1 MSSATM
7 LKKLV
12 TLLAERRLA
21 VDTPLDIQRAA
32 MEQAVAKTPLAPEVT
47 VTTLTLATRPCERF
61 EPSGSRGPHTIL
73 YFHGG
78 GYVLGSLASI
88 RPFASYLAAATN
100 RTVVT
105 LDYRLAPEHPYPAA
119 VHDAQAAYRALRHTH
134 HLDPSQIVL
143 AGDSAGGGLVLS
155 TLMAL
160 RDDDTPLP
168 AAGVCLS
175 PWTDLTLTAASLHT
189 NAATDPQITV
199 DGLSMMARHYCQQ
212 ADPKT
217 PGISPRFGHFDG
229 LPPLLIQ
236 VGDAE
241 GLLDDSVLVAAQAK
255 NAGVGV
261 TLDVWP
267 KMIHVWQAF
276 APRFPPAMDAL
287 AKIGAWLDQLELNG

>member
-1 MSSATM
+1 MSSALM

-21 VDTPLDIQRAA
+21 VDTPLHIQRAA
-32 MEQAVAKTPLAPEVT
+32 MEQAVAKTPLAPDVT
-47 VTTLTLATRPCERF
+47 VTPVTLATRPCERF
-61 EPSGSRGPHTIL
+61 EPSGSRGPQTIL

-88 RPFASYLAAATN
+88 RPFASYLAAATS
-100 RTVVT
+100 RTVIT

-119 VHDAQAAYRALRHTH
+119 VDDVLAAYSALRDDH
-134 HLDPSQIVL
+134 HLACHEIVF

-155 TLMAL
+155 ALMTL
-160 RDDDTPLP
+160 RDEGTALP

-175 PWTDLTLTAASLHT
+175 PWTDLTLTAPSLQT

-199 DGLSMMARHYCQQ
+199 DGLSMMADHYCQ
-212 ADPKT
+212 DT
-217 PGISPRFGHFDG
+217 DRTVPGVSPRFGRFDE

-241 GLLDDSVLVAAQAK
+241 GLLDDSVHAAAEAK
-255 NAGVGV
+255 NAGVAV

-267 KMIHVWQAF
+267 DMIHVWQAF

-287 AKIGAWLDQLELNG
+287 AKIGAWLDQLDVNG